1 MISIWYQMRE
11 CDEFMSST
19 LFSVLETMEYDISIN
34 K

>member
-1 MISIWYQMRE
+1 MISIWNQMWE

-19 LFSVLETMEYDISIN
+19 LFSVLETMKYDISIN